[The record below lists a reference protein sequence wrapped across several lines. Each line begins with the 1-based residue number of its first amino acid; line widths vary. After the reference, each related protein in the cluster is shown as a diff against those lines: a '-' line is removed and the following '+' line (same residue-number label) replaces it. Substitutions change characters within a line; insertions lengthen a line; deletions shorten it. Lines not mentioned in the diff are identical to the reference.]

1 MCTRERNDRFLTGNE
16 TTDLSEQYRYGRCV
30 FSLLLLYPVGLP
42 REKYIIIIAIFF
54 FHAFGAILI

>member
-16 TTDLSEQYRYGRCV
+16 TTDLSEQYRYGRCE

-42 REKYIIIIAIFF
+42 REQYTIIIAIFF
-54 FHAFGAILI
+54 SMPPALLI